1 MNKASY
7 RIDGQ
12 ITVFRSQFHTAAKK
26 LINLLEISFYAGLCT
41 MDGQTDK
48 GSYGGELIGHKIK
61 YVVYL
66 K

>member
-26 LINLLEISFYAGLCT
+26 LINLLEISFYAALCA
-41 MDGQTDK
+41 MDGLADK
-48 GSYGGELIGHKIK
+48 VIYRIETH
-61 YVVYL
+61 
-66 K
+66 